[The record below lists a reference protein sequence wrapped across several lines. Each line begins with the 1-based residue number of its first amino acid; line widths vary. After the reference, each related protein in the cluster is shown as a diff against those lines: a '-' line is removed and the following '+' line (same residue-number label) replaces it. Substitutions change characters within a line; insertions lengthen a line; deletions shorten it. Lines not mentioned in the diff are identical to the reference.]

1 MVLVVCVVELVGGG
15 AGAGAPIVSICPAI
29 TETAS
34 VRLRTV
40 TALSWRKVFTFSC
53 LLETRKNFAVLSETS
68 LIGLAKPCKG
78 RTCYV
83 KFALAFSSLSLQ
95 SGKKQIV
102 YVLTGL
108 TTAHTRKLKS

>member
-1 MVLVVCVVELVGGG
+1 MLSTIRTIAVVVLVVCVVELVGGG

-40 TALSWRKVFTFSC
+40 TALSWRKGFTFRASWR
-53 LLETRKNFAVLSETS
+53 LAKILRFLSETS

-83 KFALAFSSLSLQ
+83 KFALALALFPCN
-95 SGKKQIV
+95 
-102 YVLTGL
+102 
-108 TTAHTRKLKS
+108 